1 MWKQIEEYDYEINP
15 EGIVRRISTKKIKK
29 SHLRKSGYVA
39 IQLAFNNNK
48 KDYYI
53 HRLLA
58 KYFIF
63 NDVAEKK
70 FVNHI
75 DGVKHNNSLSNLE
88 WVTHSE
94 NMFHSF
100 KNKLSK
106 PHNKLKELQK
116 EMSENKKKKVYYYDS
131 NKNLVRIFDSVK
143 EAESVLNYK
152 GNVSLY
158 CRTNQITKKGIFSY
172 IPLI

>member
-1 MWKQIEEYDYEINP
+1 MWKQIEDYDYEINP
-15 EGIVRRISTKKIKK
+15 EGIVRRISTKKVKK

-39 IQLAFNNNK
+39 IQFCFNGSK
-48 KDYYI
+48 KSFYL
-53 HRLLA
+53 HRVLSEC
-58 KYFIF
+58 FIP
-63 NDVAEKK
+63 NIEGKK

-75 DGVKHNNSLSNLE
+75 DGIKHNNSLSNLE

-100 KNKLSK
+100 KNNLSK

-131 NKNLVRIFDSVK
+131 SKNLITIFDSVK
-143 EAESVLNYK
+143 EAEDVLDYK